1 MAKRV
6 VHKAD
11 GSKETIDIQRFKQAK
26 NKGGKV
32 PFEFKEV
39 VPLTDQEYKITK
51 EGICLYDE
59 EPAVESGLDDDGL
72 LFARFS
78 RFMQVGIEHV
88 FRYIHLYQLIKA
100 NSVVL
105 DAACGYGELGKLLY
119 TERKACTYVGMDIA
133 GKKLKAAINLRWGRS
148 PTLFIQRDLSRP
160 LPFEDDTFDFAVSTE
175 FIEHVPKKNAMDFLR
190 EVVRV
195 TKKGGKVIITT
206 PNNEWG
212 EVDPVHPNEYSYDET
227 LDMVSEV
234 GLKTVDTYGLKLRG
248 NVREW
253 DKKFGKNAIW
263 KSLRAAYPSIWAKC
277 MLAAVLPEE
286 SIFWSLVAIKP

>member
-1 MAKRV
+1 MPYRKVQFAEGQYYHIYNRGVGRQPIFEEPTYLDIQAAVGISKHTGGYAATDELHRLCHLEEAQEVLDVGCGIGVGPAYIARQFDCQVMAVDISEKMLSWARQRARREGV
-6 VHKAD
+6 ADRFAFRKAD
-11 GSKETIDIQRFKQAK
+11 VRE
-26 NKGGKV
+26 
-32 PFEFKEV
+32 
-39 VPLTDQEYKITK
+39 
-51 EGICLYDE
+51 
-59 EPAVESGLDDDGL
+59 
-72 LFARFS
+72 
-78 RFMQVGIEHV
+78 
-88 FRYIHLYQLIKA
+88 
-100 NSVVL
+100 
-105 DAACGYGELGKLLY
+105 
-119 TERKACTYVGMDIA
+119 
-133 GKKLKAAINLRWGRS
+133 
-148 PTLFIQRDLSRP
+148 